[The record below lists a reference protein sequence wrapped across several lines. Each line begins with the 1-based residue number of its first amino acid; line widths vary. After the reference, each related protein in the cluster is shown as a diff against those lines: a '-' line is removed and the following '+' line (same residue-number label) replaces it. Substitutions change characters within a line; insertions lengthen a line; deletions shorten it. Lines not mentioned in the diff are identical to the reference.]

1 VTNCVPAN
9 WETADLLSVAVV
21 TSGQSPP
28 GSTYNTIGEGLPFF
42 QGKAEFGDV
51 SPTPVKWCS
60 APLRI
65 ARPGDVLISVRA
77 PVGPTNLA
85 DVECC
90 IGRGL
95 AAITPL
101 GCMPSKFYLYYLRFS
116 VEDLVRQATGTTFQ
130 AISGKQLRAHPVLV
144 PPLPEQHQIV
154 QAIESYLTRLDDA
167 VASLERVQRNLKL
180 YRASVLKAAV
190 EGHLVPTEA
199 ELAKKEDRSYEPAS
213 ELLKRILEKRR
224 KKWIENAAEK
234 ARAKAEK
241 KADDIKTLE
250 KERAKAARKYNEP
263 AAPDTTNLPDLPEGW
278 CWTSLDQLQVS
289 MVNGLAKRRGEAG
302 APRHVLRLA
311 DIKDG
316 HVVETSP
323 RDIRL
328 TEKER
333 GKYSLSDGD
342 LLCIRVNGS
351 VNLTGMF
358 LPFVAAEAWAFCDHF
373 IRVRLVD
380 ALAERTFFSSALNV
394 GTSRHHIAAGMVT
407 TAGQNTVNQSVLSS
421 TPLPLPPLAEQ
432 ARIAA
437 EISRLLS
444 IGSKAAD
451 DTARQTARCARLRQS
466 ILKWAFEGKLVEQDP
481 SDPPASVL
489 LERIK
494 AEREAMEPRKKR
506 RSNKKNEPVKHDE
519 QLDLLG
525 GSNK

>member
-1 VTNCVPAN
+1 
-9 WETADLLSVAVV
+9 
-21 TSGQSPP
+21 
-28 GSTYNTIGEGLPFF
+28 
-42 QGKAEFGDV
+42 
-51 SPTPVKWCS
+51 
-60 APLRI
+60 
-65 ARPGDVLISVRA
+65 
-77 PVGPTNLA
+77 
-85 DVECC
+85 
-90 IGRGL
+90 
-95 AAITPL
+95 
-101 GCMPSKFYLYYLRFS
+101 M
-116 VEDLVRQATGTTFQ
+116 
-130 AISGKQLRAHPVLV
+130 
-144 PPLPEQHQIV
+144 
-154 QAIESYLTRLDDA
+154 
-167 VASLERVQRNLKL
+167 
-180 YRASVLKAAV
+180 
-190 EGHLVPTEA
+190 PTEA
-199 ELAKKEDRSYEPAS
+199 ELARKEGRDYEPAS
-213 ELLKRILEKRR
+213 ELLKRILVERR

-241 KADDIKTLE
+241 KAREAGKPWTHADDIKTLE
-250 KERAKAARKYNEP
+250 KERAKAAKKYKEP

-358 LPFVAAEAWAFCDHF
+358 LPFVATEAWAFCDHF

-380 ALAERTFFSSALNV
+380 ALADRTFFSSALNV

-451 DTARQTARCARLRQS
+451 DTARQTAKCARLRQS
-466 ILKWAFEGKLVEQDP
+466 ILKWAFEGKLVPQDP
-481 SDPPASVL
+481 DDEPASVL

-494 AEREAMEPRKKR
+494 TERESMQPRKR
-506 RSNKKNEPVKHDE
+506 RRTIRKKKDEPPKHDE

-525 GSNK
+525 GTDT